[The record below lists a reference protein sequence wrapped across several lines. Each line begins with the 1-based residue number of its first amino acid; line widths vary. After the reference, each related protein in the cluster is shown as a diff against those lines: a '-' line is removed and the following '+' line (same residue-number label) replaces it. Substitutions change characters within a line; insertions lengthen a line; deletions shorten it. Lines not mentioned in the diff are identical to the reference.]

1 MEPKKLLE
9 KYYSRLAQ
17 ESFLKSLLWGLVVG
31 FSALLLSAIVCWYVG
46 FKGVWVCIVL
56 FVAATAISTPI
67 FYYCRFRPTIKQTA
81 KRVDSLGLEERLL
94 TMTELEGDTSYIA
107 MKQREDAV
115 QAMKKVNA
123 KLIKFVF
130 SVSLVV
136 TLSVVA
142 VFGTGMTTYA
152 ALSEVSG
159 RELIRK
165 AISGPADEY
174 EVIYA
179 INGGGRII
187 GTERQKVKA
196 GEKAEPVMAVPDK
209 NWVFAGWTDGYGNP
223 LRYDTEITE
232 DIIVYAIFEEMSG
245 VDYFTVEDNVDIDGR
260 VPPGSGNDTN
270 SSPSDM
276 IPPASEDDK
285 DSDNSDN
292 DGKGG
297 KYEEKNQII
306 DGSTYYGD
314 HYDAAYDEAIE
325 DLMNNEDISDEDK
338 EIIKDYFETI
348 RK

>member
-56 FVAATAISTPI
+56 FVAATAIFTPI

-136 TLSVVA
+136 TLAVVG

-152 ALSEVSG
+152 ALSKVSG
-159 RELIRK
+159 KELIRK
-165 AISGPADEY
+165 VIDGPADEY

-245 VDYFTVEDNVDIDGR
+245 VDYFTVEDNADVDGR
-260 VPPGSGNDTN
+260 GQPGDDGGP
-270 SSPSDM
+270 SSPSDT
-276 IPPASEDDK
+276 IPPLSEEK
-285 DSDNSDN
+285 DPSNNPDN
-292 DGKGG
+292 DGEGG

>member
-136 TLSVVA
+136 TLAVVG

-152 ALSEVSG
+152 ALSKVSG
-159 RELIRK
+159 KELIRK
-165 AISGPADEY
+165 VIDGPADEY

-245 VDYFTVEDNVDIDGR
+245 VDYFTVEDNADVDGR
-260 VPPGSGNDTN
+260 GQPGDDGGP
-270 SSPSDM
+270 SSPSDT
-276 IPPASEDDK
+276 IPPLSEEK
-285 DSDNSDN
+285 DPSNNPDN
-292 DGKGG
+292 DGEGG